1 MSRIGKQLIS
11 LPKGVSVET
20 KGATV
25 MVKGPKGQLS
35 QVLHP
40 DMLIEQE
47 NGTLEVKRPT
57 DNREH
62 RSLHGLTRAL
72 VNNMVLGVSEGF
84 SKTLMLEGVGY
95 RAEMSGKDLVLNLG
109 YSHPITYAP
118 PQDMTFEVEDRGKKV
133 IIKGIDKQAVGQIAA
148 VIRKQ
153 RPPEPYKGKGIRY
166 SNETIRRKAGKAG
179 KV

>member
-20 KGATV
+20 SGFEV
-25 MVKGPKGQLS
+25 MVKGPKGQLT
-35 QVLHP
+35 QTIHP
-40 DMLIEQE
+40 DMVVEQE
-47 NGTLEVKRPT
+47 DGTLVVKRPS

-72 VNNMVLGVSEGF
+72 VNNMVVGVSDGF
-84 SKTLMLEGVGY
+84 SKTLILEGVGY

-109 YSHPITYAP
+109 YSHPITYVP
-118 PQDMTFEVEDRGKKV
+118 TQDISFEVEDRGKKV